1 MAQNPARNDAD
12 AKREDV
18 SSSFKD
24 LISSAEELLRS
35 TASYSGAE
43 IEAARGRLKNQ
54 LELAR
59 LEAGNYRHT
68 LKESYHAVSQ
78 ATDECVHEHA
88 WKAVCIAGV
97 IGLLLGKCLS
107 SDHMRR

>member
-1 MAQNPARNDAD
+1 MAQNPYSN
-12 AKREDV
+12 DV
-18 SSSFKD
+18 SEKRD
-24 LISSAEELLRS
+24 EVATNLRELIDSADELLRS

-59 LEAGNYRHT
+59 VEAGNYRHS
-68 LKESYHAVSQ
+68 LKESYRAVSD
-78 ATDECVHEHA
+78 ATDQCVHEHA
-88 WKAVCIAGV
+88 WKAVCVAGV

-107 SDHMRR
+107 SDHSRS